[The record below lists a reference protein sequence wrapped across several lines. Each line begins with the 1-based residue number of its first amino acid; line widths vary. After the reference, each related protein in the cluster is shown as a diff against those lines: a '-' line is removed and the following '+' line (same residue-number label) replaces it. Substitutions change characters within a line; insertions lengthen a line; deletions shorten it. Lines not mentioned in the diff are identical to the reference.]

1 MRRAAVWLWASV
13 TILLWLSVP
22 ATAMADQHD
31 GRLDGLFERL
41 QTTTDLAD
49 AAALQQRIW
58 QIWIEFED
66 LSISQLMRRGMTA
79 MAKGDHE
86 VALDAFDSMVEQAPD
101 FAEAWNKRATVL
113 YLLGRLDESVNDI
126 QQTLE
131 LEPRHF
137 GALSGLALIYDAVEE
152 PAAAIRSLEA
162 ALDINPHL
170 PGTRER
176 IDQLREKLK
185 GIKT

>member
-1 MRRAAVWLWASV
+1 MRRAWLCRWAVFVMLLSTMMPASS
-13 TILLWLSVP
+13 W
-22 ATAMADQHD
+22 ADQRD
-31 GRLDGLFERL
+31 ERLNRLFQRL
-41 QTTTDLAD
+41 QTTGNLGD
-49 AAALQQRIW
+49 AAAIQQQIW

-66 LSISQLMRRGMTA
+66 LSINQLMRRGMTA
-79 MAKGDHE
+79 MARGDHGG
-86 VALDAFDSMVEQAPD
+86 ALEAFDNMIDQAPE

-113 YLLGRLDESVNDI
+113 YLMGRLDESVLDI

-137 GALSGLALIYDAVEE
+137 GALSGLALIYDALEQ
-152 PAAAIRSLEA
+152 PAAALRSLEA
-162 ALDINPHL
+162 ALTINPHL
-170 PGTRER
+170 SGSRER